1 MTENS
6 YVIVFPT
13 EFSKNKIPQIISN
26 IKKILKLKKQKFRSV
41 KRDNDIVIVDANDPV
56 FASSAINLLFGIKKI
71 AIAKQVT
78 NEFDGIVLAIT
89 KIGGNLLLKGEKFL
103 VKVEGSSS
111 GFLPKDVEI
120 TATSSIIEKKV
131 KLGATPGTEEKYDKL
146 LYTYL
151 TKKHAYICI
160 FIDEGYGGIPYNS
173 QNKKLVCSVYDEL
186 SAVSCL
192 ETIKQGFDVK
202 VISCFRQKSELM
214 NLAKLLNQII
224 PMTLQ
229 SKIDLEF
236 FEIKIKPST
245 QNYLLYVDTITR
257 LLSLIAKKS
266 KLSRISLAISPL
278 IFPSEFIESSIEC
291 IFKKSQFA
299 YLPLSGMD
307 ENIFSTAKKIGLE
320 KHLDKISKLAK
331 TKFVSTSNN
340 AQRLAESA
348 LNTGRVVSITVGEN
362 NVHEILDSLEI
373 DH

>member
-1 MTENS
+1 MTKNS
-6 YVIVFPT
+6 YVIVFPA

-26 IKKILKLKKQKFRSV
+26 IKKILKLKKQEFRSI
-41 KRDNDIVIVDANDPV
+41 KRDNDIIIVDANDPV

-78 NEFDGIVLAIT
+78 NEFDGIVSGIT

-103 VKVEGSSS
+103 VKVEGYSS

-160 FIDEGYGGIPYNS
+160 FVDEGYGGIPYNS
-173 QNKKLVCSVYDEL
+173 QNKKLICSVYDEL

-192 ETIKQGFDVK
+192 EIIKQGFDVK
-202 VISCFRQKSELM
+202 IISCFRQKLELM

-224 PMTLQ
+224 PMALQ

-245 QNYLLYVDTITR
+245 QNYLLYVDIITR

-266 KLSRISLAISPL
+266 KSPRVSLAISPL
-278 IFPSEFIESSIEC
+278 IFPSEFIESTMEY
-291 IFKKSQFA
+291 IFKKNQFA

-320 KHLDKISKLAK
+320 KHLNKISKLSK
-331 TKFVSTSNN
+331 IKFVSTSNN
-340 AQRLAESA
+340 AQKLAESA
-348 LNTGRVVSITVGEN
+348 LSTGRVVSITVGEN
-362 NVHEILDSLEI
+362 NVHEILDSLKI